1 MSKVANSLVPL
12 AIAEGISLSRQQSE
26 ILAFIVIYNRLN
38 GFPPSYMEIAHQC
51 GFGGSKGWVVYHLA
65 QLSKK
70 GLIDRIPGKPRTL
83 HLLTPVRI
91 QIDANTDF

>member
-1 MSKVANSLVPL
+1 MPKVANSLVPL
-12 AIAEGISLSRQQSE
+12 AIAEGVSLSRRQSE
-26 ILAFIVIYNRLN
+26 VLAFIVIFSRLN
-38 GFPPSYMEIAHQC
+38 AFPPSYREIMQQTRFMSYGGVQC
-51 GFGGSKGWVVYHLA
+51 CLA

-70 GLIDRIPGKPRTL
+70 GLIDWVPGKPRTL